1 MGIHNKFKLISHKLC
16 PYVQRSVITLKEK
29 GIDFERVDIDLANKP
44 EWFRKL
50 SPLGKVPILVINDED
65 VLFESNVITEYLN
78 EVTQGNLHLPNPI
91 TKAKHRAWI
100 EFGSSILNN
109 IAGLYNAPDSNS
121 FQTSIDTIRSK
132 FESIEQYLAL
142 EKSDSAGGYFA
153 GEQFLLIDAVYG
165 PIFRYFNVFAK
176 YAPLNLF
183 ENLEN
188 VNQWRQALNQ
198 RLSVKQ
204 AVNDEYPELLR
215 AFVLK
220 RHGYLA
226 SFMNDGCR

>member
-1 MGIHNKFKLISHKLC
+1 MAIHNKFKLISHKLC

-29 GIDFERVDIDLANKP
+29 GIDFERVDINLANKP
-44 EWFRKL
+44 EWFLKL

-78 EVTQGNLHLPNPI
+78 EVTQGNLHSPNPI
-91 TKAKHRAWI
+91 TKATHRAWI

-121 FQTSIDTIRSK
+121 FHTSFDTIRSK

-142 EKSDSAGGYFA
+142 EKSDNTGGYFA
-153 GEQFLLIDAVYG
+153 GEQFRLIDAVYG
-165 PIFRYFNVFAK
+165 PIFRYFDVFEK
-176 YAPLNLF
+176 YAQLNLF

-188 VNQWRQALNQ
+188 IKQWRQALNQ

-204 AVNDEYPELLR
+204 AVNNEYPELLR

-226 SFMNDGCR
+226 SLMH

>member
-1 MGIHNKFKLISHKLC
+1 M
-16 PYVQRSVITLKEK
+16 QRSVITLKEK
-29 GIDFERVDIDLANKP
+29 GIDFERVDINLANKP
-44 EWFRKL
+44 EWFLKL

-78 EVTQGNLHLPNPI
+78 EVTQGNLHSSNPI
-91 TKAKHRAWI
+91 TKATHRAWI

-109 IAGLYNAPDSNS
+109 IAGLYNAPDSSS
-121 FQTSIDTIRSK
+121 FHTSIDTIRSK

-142 EKSDSAGGYFA
+142 EKSDSTGGYFA
-153 GEQFLLIDAVYG
+153 GEQFRLIDAVYG
-165 PIFRYFNVFAK
+165 PIFRYFDVFEK

-188 VNQWRQALNQ
+188 IKRWRQALNQ

-220 RHGYLA
+220 RHSYLA
-226 SFMNDGCR
+226 SLMH